1 MMTSVDA
8 VESVERA
15 LDTFKPP
22 DQRTVIPDDHPVIRF
37 ATASA
42 DSIRQAG
49 KDILSEATDFDRQCA
64 EFANSLEEGA
74 KSFAAEA
81 QRFLEKIRSAG
92 LSLKQAR
99 EDYSGDRAAPAE
111 PGARRNKRSVGNGG
125 PTFASE
131 EEVLREP

>member
-1 MMTSVDA
+1 MISELDA
-8 VESVERA
+8 VEKA

-22 DQRTVIPDDHPVIRF
+22 EQRTVIPDDHPVIRF

-99 EDYSGDRAAPAE
+99 EDYSGGDRAAPAE

-125 PTFASE
+125 PTFTSE